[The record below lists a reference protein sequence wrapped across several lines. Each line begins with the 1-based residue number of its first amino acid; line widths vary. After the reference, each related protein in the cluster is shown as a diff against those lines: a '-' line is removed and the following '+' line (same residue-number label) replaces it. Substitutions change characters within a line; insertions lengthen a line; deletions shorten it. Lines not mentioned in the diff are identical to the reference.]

1 MSSKVRDGT
10 VPGRKNMKGRLIK
23 ANGIDLY
30 TESFGE
36 PSDPTILLIM
46 GAMASAVWWPEEFCR
61 QLAECG
67 QHVIRYDHRDTGRS
81 VGYEPGQINYSVE
94 DLADDA
100 VGILNTFG
108 IERAHLVGMSL
119 GGYLSQLIALKY
131 PDRVSTLTLIASE
144 RLGPGD
150 PDIPPI
156 DQKILDYHARA
167 GALDWSDTEAV
178 VEWQVE
184 GWRLLSG
191 SERPFDE
198 SAIRALSVQD
208 VNRTKNMLTAMNHAL
223 LSGGEKWFDRF
234 DDIRVPALVI
244 HGTDDPV
251 LRYAHGIALAKV
263 LPRSRLLTLKGAGHE
278 LHRNDWETIIA
289 NVVRHTAI

>member
-1 MSSKVRDGT
+1 VQDKY
-10 VPGRKNMKGRLIK
+10 IK

-30 TESFGE
+30 SESFGDS
-36 PSDPTILLIM
+36 SDPAILLIM

-61 QLAECG
+61 QLAEHG
-67 QHVIRYDHRDTGRS
+67 RYVIRYDHRDTGRS
-81 VGYEPGQINYSVE
+81 VSYEPGQINYSVE

-100 VGILNTFG
+100 VEILNAYG

-119 GGYLSQLIALKY
+119 GGFLAQLITLKY
-131 PDRVSTLTLIASE
+131 PDRVLTLTLIASE

-150 PDIPPI
+150 PEIPPI
-156 DQKILDYHARA
+156 DQMVIDYHAQA
-167 GALDWSDTEAV
+167 GALDWSDPEAV
-178 VEWQVE
+178 VEWQVG

-198 SAIRALSVQD
+198 ATIRALSLQD

-223 LSGGEKWFDRF
+223 LSGGEEWFNRF
-234 DDIRVPALVI
+234 DEIRVPALVI

-251 LRYAHGIALAKV
+251 LRYAHGVALAKA
-263 LPRSRLLTLKGAGHE
+263 LPLATLLTLKGVGHE
-278 LHRNDWETIIA
+278 LHRNDWETIISSI
-289 NVVRHTAI
+289 VRHTTL

>member
-1 MSSKVRDGT
+1 MQDRH
-10 VPGRKNMKGRLIK
+10 IK
-23 ANGIDLY
+23 ANEIDLY

-36 PSDPTILLIM
+36 PSNPTILLIM

-61 QLAECG
+61 QLAARG
-67 QHVIRYDHRDTGRS
+67 RHVIRYDHRDTGRS
-81 VGYEPGQINYSVE
+81 VSYEPWQINYSVE

-100 VGILNTFG
+100 VGVLNAYG

-119 GGYLSQLIALKY
+119 GGFLAQLVALKY
-131 PDRVSTLTLIASE
+131 PDRVLTLTLIASE

-156 DQKILDYHARA
+156 DQKITTYHAQA
-167 GALDWSDTEAV
+167 GVLDWSDREAV
-178 VEWQVE
+178 VEWQVG

-198 SAIRALSVQD
+198 ATIRALSVQD

-223 LSGGEKWFDRF
+223 LSGGEEWFDRF
-234 DDIRVPALVI
+234 DEIRVPALII

-251 LRYAHGIALAKV
+251 LRYAHGVALAKS
-263 LPRSRLLTLKGAGHE
+263 LPQATLLTLKGAGHE
-278 LHRNDWETIIA
+278 LHRNDWETIITS
-289 NVVRHTAI
+289 VVRHTTL